1 MIIDGKKIGL
11 STPPYII
18 AELSANHNGS
28 IESAL
33 NHIKLAKEAGADAV
47 KIQTYTAET
56 MTLNCD
62 KPDFKITGGL
72 WDGETLFSLY
82 EKAYTPWEWHEKLFD
97 YAKEIGITIFSTPF
111 DETAVDFLESLNA
124 PAYKIASF
132 EMIDLPLIKKIAQT
146 GKPIIMSTGMA
157 SLQEIK
163 EAVEHIYSSGGKYLS
178 ILHCV
183 SGYPTPESEMNLL
196 RIKMLQKEFPEVN
209 IGLSDHSLTNTAA
222 ISSVSLGARVIEK
235 HFIDSRENTGPDS
248 SFSLEPAELASLC
261 RDTKIAFSSLG
272 NGLFDIGKKESE
284 NLRFRRSIY
293 FSKDLKEGDVITSN
307 CIRRVR
313 PGFGLAPK
321 YFDQIIGKKATS
333 NISRGTATSWDLIG
347 E

>member
-1 MIIDGKKIGL
+1 
-11 STPPYII
+11 
-18 AELSANHNGS
+18 
-28 IESAL
+28 
-33 NHIKLAKEAGADAV
+33 
-47 KIQTYTAET
+47 

-261 RDTKIAFSSLG
+261 RDTKFAFSSLG